1 MCLNSKINLPT
12 CVFLSSF
19 HPYIFFNKDHNSMT
33 FIGFNVKDNG
43 DLIDPATKKPICQR
57 LLPSNLLRG
66 LRAQTVTFTDDGS
79 NNQ

>member
-1 MCLNSKINLPT
+1 
-12 CVFLSSF
+12 
-19 HPYIFFNKDHNSMT
+19 MT

>member
-1 MCLNSKINLPT
+1 M
-12 CVFLSSF
+12 FLSSF

>member
-1 MCLNSKINLPT
+1 MCLNSKTNLPT
-12 CVFLSSF
+12 CVLSSF

-43 DLIDPATKKPICQR
+43 DLIDPATKKPICQC